1 MENMTV
7 KEIRLLTFKMLMRV
21 LKNHKVYPIFR
32 SFIKY
37 NNKFD
42 IYKNLNIR
50 SINIFNAK
58 ISNMGG
64 ENPFIYAQNVNDIL
78 SIMESLEKQMMNGHN
93 RGDKN
98 LKTQNLV
105 MFHTNNLLHFCVERG
120 VKDIRIMGVLGKEAF
135 ELTCKKI
142 LGDDFVD
149 ETEQPN
155 NEDEPMVREK
165 PMSRAEG
172 IRQFLDEMKRVNG
185 NENNDFLDT
194 LLDTAREGRLRREDF
209 RDFPPF
215 VPSFMPTFMNS
226 DYDRVPEV
234 PNPYDYNFYDEEDY
248 SLYDDDEDEYD
259 D

>member
-1 MENMTV
+1 MENMTS
-7 KEIRLLTFKMLMRV
+7 KEIRILTFKTLMRV

-37 NNKFD
+37 KNKFD
-42 IYKNLNIR
+42 IYTNLNIR
-50 SINIFNAK
+50 SINMFTK
-58 ISNMGG
+58 ISMGG
-64 ENPFIYAQNVNDIL
+64 DNPFIYAQNVNDIL

-93 RGDKN
+93 RGDNN

-149 ETEQPN
+149 ETEKRD
-155 NEDEPMVREK
+155 EEEAMFRDEPMT
-165 PMSRAEG
+165 RAES
-172 IRQFLDEMKRVNG
+172 IKHFVDEMRQVNG
-185 NENNDFLDT
+185 DANNDFLNT
-194 LLDTAREGRLRREDF
+194 LLRTAREARLSRADLPTF
-209 RDFPPF
+209 I
-215 VPSFMPTFMNS
+215 PSFMSTVPNP

-234 PNPYDYNFYDEEDY
+234 SNPYDYSFYDEEDY
-248 SLYDDDEDEYD
+248 EYD

>member
-1 MENMTV
+1 MENMTT
-7 KEIRLLTFKMLMRV
+7 KEIRLLTFKTLIRV
-21 LKNHKVYPIFR
+21 LKNHKIYPIFR
-32 SFIKY
+32 LFIKY
-37 NNKFD
+37 QNNTD
-42 IYKNLNIR
+42 IYKNLNLR
-50 SINIFNAK
+50 STNTFKAK

-64 ENPFIYAQNVNDIL
+64 DSPFIYAQNVNDIL

-149 ETEQPN
+149 ETEKR
-155 NEDEPMVREK
+155 NEEESMFIDEPMPRTETIKRFV
-165 PMSRAEG
+165 
-172 IRQFLDEMKRVNG
+172 DEMRHVNG
-185 NENNDFLDT
+185 DANNEFLNS
-194 LLDTAREGRLRREDF
+194 LLRTAREARLSRADLPTF
-209 RDFPPF
+209 I
-215 VPSFMPTFMNS
+215 PSFMSTVPNP

-234 PNPYDYNFYDEEDY
+234 PNPYDY
-248 SLYDDDEDEYD
+248 SLYDDEDYEYD